1 VIKEAWRR
9 IPPLYLFLWGL
20 VLMVTYLF
28 QTSLPVRAGE
38 TLAYVL
44 LAVLTGRR
52 FRLWPN
58 LTVVAGVTLVH
69 LISPLGRVMFTLGSW
84 QITQGS
90 LELGLFKGLMLVGLI
105 YISRSFISPRLS
117 LPGRAGA
124 LMGLTFAYFEALT
137 ESRGFFKPREPFQST
152 DQLLLRIWRDSEV
165 GEGRRERVRYGFR
178 PLWILPPLMAAGQ
191 LLLLFYFS

>member
-1 VIKEAWRR
+1 
-9 IPPLYLFLWGL
+9 
-20 VLMVTYLF
+20 MVTYLF

-38 TLAYVL
+38 TLFYIVL
-44 LAVLTGRR
+44 AILTGRR

-69 LISPLGRVMFTLGSW
+69 LISPLGRVIFSLGGW

-124 LMGLTFAYFEALT
+124 LLGLTFAYFEALT
-137 ESRGFFKPREPFQST
+137 ESRGFFKPRDPWQST
-152 DQLLLRIWRDSEV
+152 DRRLLKIWRDSELG
-165 GEGRRERVRYGFR
+165 GERRETVKVGFQ
-178 PLWILPPLMAAGQ
+178 PLWILPPVLAAGQ
-191 LLLLFYFS
+191 VLLLFYFS